1 MKDDFLT
8 DSLILFIEREIVVT
22 FSTNLIIDDSN
33 NWRDYI

>member
-33 NWRDYI
+33 NWSDYV

>member
-8 DSLILFIEREIVVT
+8 DSLILFIEREIDVT

-33 NWRDYI
+33 NWSDYV

>member
-8 DSLILFIEREIVVT
+8 DSLILFIEREIFVT

>member
-22 FSTNLIIDDSN
+22 FSTNLIIDDSS
-33 NWRDYI
+33 NWSDNV